1 VAARAVQIREEP
13 VSWTDEG
20 IRFIDDHTPAR
31 VVRRKVIERR
41 MAGDGSAEVRVP
53 REDFI
58 FLPVALR

>member
-1 VAARAVQIREEP
+1 MID
-13 VSWTDEG
+13 SWTDEG

-41 MAGDGSAEVRVP
+41 MAGDGSAEVCVP

-58 FLPVALR
+58 FLPGALR